1 MLNPNVQA
9 LRRAI
14 CAGCL
19 SQDRTLG
26 AIKDF
31 KEHAFFCYALTFN
44 EDDWVCWECKQMVI
58 KLAAFRTRVS
68 KAQSAIADLLNG
80 RPCQISSLSRFA
92 IVTVTENPEDEAF
105 EDVQALDPL
114 YYQLVK
120 DTVQIE
126 YDGSGVEETKVD
138 DDLMGEEEAMGD
150 EEALDD
156 EILADEAED
165 VETVVEE
172 IICDDKNDV
181 KNEMPVRIAVD
192 HNYQTVSNV
201 IVKPI
206 QGSSK
211 ITHDKNRDKTFSN
224 IAMVN
229 LNYDERSNFFVI
241 KNLVT
246 NEISKISTNKTEGLP
261 PLQPKPKVQDK
272 SRSALKKNMQ
282 EGPRKHHRGRE
293 PFYSGGMSQE
303 EMLIW
308 KDYGEKTCLI
318 CQLRFHDDE
327 ALEAHKEKHY
337 KLLKCNYCEFEWDST
352 NGMRRHCAASHGVP
366 VASLLCDQC
375 DREFQDP
382 YKLMRH
388 RMCHLARKCPE
399 CGILLRSFVKKH
411 MMRMHK
417 NLPLLECDSCG
428 LQCKGNSGL
437 QDHIKNC
444 RNVGDQTY
452 CVECN
457 VEYKNKYRYRAHF
470 KNTVRHAT
478 HEAMKFHCSEC
489 GRGFLDAASLQN
501 HRDAVH
507 ERERKYL
514 CDHCGK
520 GFFTMLS
527 RKKHE
532 RRAHGSRLVRK
543 NKVCDVCGKTYEKRR
558 TLLDHMNTHTGQRPY
573 KCACGIGFSYE
584 SALRSH
590 ERNKHGAHAPP
601 PPPI

>member
-58 KLAAFRTRVS
+58 K
-68 KAQSAIADLLNG
+68 
-80 RPCQISSLSRFA
+80 FA

-206 QGSSK
+206 QG
-211 ITHDKNRDKTFSN
+211 
-224 IAMVN
+224 
-229 LNYDERSNFFVI
+229 
-241 KNLVT
+241 
-246 NEISKISTNKTEGLP
+246 LP

-308 KDYGEKTCLI
+308 KVRKANMEFFTWLFAADAM
-318 CQLRFHDDE
+318 LRI
-327 ALEAHKEKHY
+327 
-337 KLLKCNYCEFEWDST
+337 
-352 NGMRRHCAASHGVP
+352 MRRA
-366 VASLLCDQC
+366 
-375 DREFQDP
+375 F
-382 YKLMRH
+382 
-388 RMCHLARKCPE
+388 
-399 CGILLRSFVKKH
+399 
-411 MMRMHK
+411 
-417 NLPLLECDSCG
+417 
-428 LQCKGNSGL
+428 
-437 QDHIKNC
+437 
-444 RNVGDQTY
+444 
-452 CVECN
+452 
-457 VEYKNKYRYRAHF
+457 
-470 KNTVRHAT
+470 
-478 HEAMKFHCSEC
+478 
-489 GRGFLDAASLQN
+489 
-501 HRDAVH
+501 
-507 ERERKYL
+507 
-514 CDHCGK
+514 
-520 GFFTMLS
+520 
-527 RKKHE
+527 
-532 RRAHGSRLVRK
+532 
-543 NKVCDVCGKTYEKRR
+543 
-558 TLLDHMNTHTGQRPY
+558 
-573 KCACGIGFSYE
+573 
-584 SALRSH
+584 
-590 ERNKHGAHAPP
+590 
-601 PPPI
+601 

>member
-58 KLAAFRTRVS
+58 K
-68 KAQSAIADLLNG
+68 
-80 RPCQISSLSRFA
+80 FA

-229 LNYDERSNFFVI
+229 LNYDERR
-241 KNLVT
+241 
-246 NEISKISTNKTEGLP
+246 LP

-308 KDYGEKTCLI
+308 KVRKANMEFFTWLFAADAM
-318 CQLRFHDDE
+318 LRI
-327 ALEAHKEKHY
+327 
-337 KLLKCNYCEFEWDST
+337 
-352 NGMRRHCAASHGVP
+352 MRRA
-366 VASLLCDQC
+366 
-375 DREFQDP
+375 F
-382 YKLMRH
+382 
-388 RMCHLARKCPE
+388 
-399 CGILLRSFVKKH
+399 
-411 MMRMHK
+411 
-417 NLPLLECDSCG
+417 
-428 LQCKGNSGL
+428 
-437 QDHIKNC
+437 
-444 RNVGDQTY
+444 
-452 CVECN
+452 
-457 VEYKNKYRYRAHF
+457 
-470 KNTVRHAT
+470 
-478 HEAMKFHCSEC
+478 
-489 GRGFLDAASLQN
+489 
-501 HRDAVH
+501 
-507 ERERKYL
+507 
-514 CDHCGK
+514 
-520 GFFTMLS
+520 
-527 RKKHE
+527 
-532 RRAHGSRLVRK
+532 
-543 NKVCDVCGKTYEKRR
+543 
-558 TLLDHMNTHTGQRPY
+558 
-573 KCACGIGFSYE
+573 
-584 SALRSH
+584 
-590 ERNKHGAHAPP
+590 
-601 PPPI
+601 

>member
-1 MLNPNVQA
+1 
-9 LRRAI
+9 
-14 CAGCL
+14 
-19 SQDRTLG
+19 
-26 AIKDF
+26 
-31 KEHAFFCYALTFN
+31 
-44 EDDWVCWECKQMVI
+44 MVI

-272 SRSALKKNMQ
+272 SRSALKLRTCKRAQ
-282 EGPRKHHRGRE
+282 ESTIE
-293 PFYSGGMSQE
+293 VENPFTVEVMSQE

-308 KDYGEKTCLI
+308 KVRKANMEFFTGCSPLTRCENCVEPFDTQRTYTAHMKGHTQDYGEKTCLI

-573 KCACGIGFSYE
+573 KCACGVGFSYE

-590 ERNKHGAHAPP
+590 ERNKHGAHAPL